1 LKRKTRCLWRSR
13 LWYHERRTRWKNELV
28 FLTAPGISLYIHT
41 NQDYKRYGLVIQIT
55 TEYWLLSIDNM
66 ILSI

>member
-1 LKRKTRCLWRSR
+1 M
-13 LWYHERRTRWKNELV
+13 ENELV

-41 NQDYKRYGLVIQIT
+41 NQDYKRYVLDIQVT
-55 TEYWLLSIDNM
+55 TEYWLLRIGDQLLSIDNM